1 MSYLEEMVAT
11 NYDKAKEYLS
21 LELINTARNEDLL
34 AKVPH
39 YELLD
44 MSVVYRLRL
53 SNGHNECESTL
64 ITNDM
69 LENYGITADQLKAD
83 ALENAPKAFPARVDG
98 LTEVLANSLG
108 MTPEELSGGQP
119 EIMYVASVENRV
131 KGAGVLMYPG
141 FLKEYAD
148 KIGAD
153 LYVLPS
159 SIHEVLLVKDEGQ
172 FTAQEL
178 KDMVVDVNSSIVDPK
193 EQLTDSAYHYD
204 RSKDSLELAEDYEAS
219 ERER

>member
-1 MSYLEEMVAT
+1 MSEDEIRTIIT
-11 NYDKAKEYLS
+11 NYADAKKFIS
-21 LELINTARNEDLL
+21 LELINTERNADLFP
-34 AKVPH
+34 KIPH
-39 YELLD
+39 EEVLD
-44 MSVVYRLRL
+44 MSIVYRLR
-53 SNGHNECESTL
+53 SDEGDKSESIL
-64 ITNDM
+64 VTNSM
-69 LENYGITADQLKAD
+69 LEDYGITADQLKED
-83 ALENAPKAFPARVDG
+83 AQHLAPVNFPEKVQG
-98 LTEVLANSLG
+98 ISEVLADSMG

>member
-1 MSYLEEMVAT
+1 MVAT

-34 AKVPH
+34 AKIPH
-39 YELLD
+39 YEVLD
-44 MSVVYRLRL
+44 MSVVYMVRFSKKENQL
-53 SNGHNECESTL
+53 SSIL
-64 ITNDM
+64 VTNSM
-69 LENYGITADQLKAD
+69 LNNYGITAEQLKAD

-98 LTEVLANSLG
+98 MSEVLADSMG

-119 EIMYVASVENRV
+119 EILYVASVENRV
-131 KGAGVLMYPG
+131 KGAGVLVYPG

-148 KIGAD
+148 RIGTD
-153 LYVLPS
+153 LYILPS
-159 SIHEVLLVKDEGQ
+159 SIHEVLLVKDEGR

-193 EQLTDSAYHYD
+193 EQLTDNAYHYD
-204 RSKDSLELAEDYEAS
+204 RSRDLFEFAEDYEKSRA
-219 ERER
+219 ER

>member
-1 MSYLEEMVAT
+1 MSYLEDETAT
-11 NYDKAKEYLS
+11 NYDKAKKYLS

-39 YELLD
+39 YEVLD

-53 SNGHNECESTL
+53 SNGHNECESIL
-64 ITNDM
+64 VTNDV
-69 LENYGITADQLKAD
+69 LDNYGITAEQLKAD
-83 ALENAPKAFPARVDG
+83 ALENAPKVFPVEVKG
-98 LTEVLANSLG
+98 ITEVLADSMG
-108 MTPEELSGGQP
+108 MTSEELSGGQP

-141 FLKEYAD
+141 FLKKYAD

-178 KDMVVDVNSSIVDPK
+178 KDMVVDVNSSIVDPE

-204 RSKDSLELAEDYEAS
+204 RSRDLFEFAEDYEKS
-219 ERER
+219 QTER